1 VAEVACEAVPRG
13 RRAARKLATHDRL
26 IRSGVELFVAQG
38 YTRTTVEEI
47 ARAVG
52 VSERTFF
59 RYFRAKDDIIV
70 GFCRYGLDLLIEAFD
85 ELPNDRP
92 LVERVR
98 EAFRAVLDDA
108 RAELPAVRL
117 LADLLRSSPV
127 LRARWLEEQQRFEDL
142 LAARIEAD
150 RAGRPDRDLEGRVVA
165 AALGAVVRAALQ
177 VWAERGMGDDLSDI
191 VADAFSLL
199 DAGVLGQMSMRPV
212 RPTSGP
218 AQPAPGHRRAR
229 HGAGRVGLG
238 SLAAGGGVPSA
249 PAVGAPGRPTDPAT
263 T

>member
-1 VAEVACEAVPRG
+1 MAPRG
-13 RRAARKLATHDRL
+13 RRAAHKLATHDRL

-38 YTRTTVEEI
+38 YERTTVEEI

-85 ELPNDRP
+85 ELPGDLP

-98 EAFRAVLDDA
+98 EAFGAVLEDA
-108 RAELPAVRL
+108 QAELPAVRL

-142 LAARIEAD
+142 LAARIEAG
-150 RAGRPDRDLEGRVVA
+150 RAGEPGRDLEGRVVA

-191 VADAFSLL
+191 VAEAFSLL
-199 DAGVLGQMSMRPV
+199 QAGVLGEMRSLPGRPNREGPPV
-212 RPTSGP
+212 GAAR
-218 AQPAPGHRRAR
+218 RRAC
-229 HGAGRVGLG
+229 HGAGRVGLVPL
-238 SLAAGGGVPSA
+238 SAGGVADGIPSDPA
-249 PAVGAPGRPTDPAT
+249 PESPGRATGQAT